1 MDLELKLEQKWLEPR
16 LTNNRL
22 PILVQVS
29 ENRPELGLIFKAKTR
44 ITNFLRMRPLL
55 SNSWLQKDFDLG
67 FLFFFENET
76 FGLVLKSILWIESPW
91 KLLMKHTIRCMKAW
105 HLKHWTYIPVL
116 SNSQDEN
123 PGIYQCWASTKP
135 WFRTDPIF
143 SWSSS
148 KELVGYHVRCYLGWY
163 PDFWISNFR

>member
-1 MDLELKLEQKWLEPR
+1 VKIDQNQVWFSKPKLELLFFKEWDHCC
-16 LTNNRL
+16 
-22 PILVQVS
+22 PILD
-29 ENRPELGLIFKAKTR
+29 FKR
-44 ITNFLRMRPLL
+44 NLRSRVL
-55 SNSWLQKDFDLG
+55 K
-67 FLFFFENET
+67 FFKGT
-76 FGLVLKSILWIESPW
+76 FGLVLKSCLWIESPW
-91 KLLMKHTIRCMKAW
+91 KLTMKHTIRCMKAW

-123 PGIYQCWASTKP
+123 LGIYQCWASTKP